1 MPHNK
6 MFGPNLKYD
15 IPAGLVVFLVALPLC
30 LGIALASGAPLFSG
44 VIAGVVGGL
53 IVGPL
58 SGSQLSVSGPAAGLT
73 VIVLSAIASLGSFE
87 AFLSAVILAGAIQI
101 ALGYAR
107 AGLIGYYFPSTVI
120 KGMLA
125 GIGVILILKQ
135 IPHALGFDESSM
147 GSVAFGE
154 KNDTNTFTELW
165 QALTNANTGAL
176 VIALTSIF
184 VLILWNNQ
192 KLKRFWL
199 FKFVPGP
206 LLVVLVSTL
215 LNELFAAFAPEL
227 ALSNNHMVNIPQLFG
242 EDANHVQLSPD
253 WSAFSNKATW
263 MVAGTMAVVASL
275 ESLLSLEASDKL
287 DPYKRTSPPNRELK
301 AQGVGNIVSGLLGG
315 LPVTAVIVRSS
326 ANVTAGARTRI
337 AAISHGLFMAGF
349 VLLTPQLLNHIPLAG
364 LASILLY
371 IGYKLST
378 VGLYKGMYR
387 LGWSQFLPFLTTVL
401 AIVFT
406 DLLTG
411 IAIGL
416 VVAIFFIL
424 KNNYNNAFVLTKEQA
439 SNGNKRLFKLTLSQ
453 EVSYL
458 NKGAIAKFLQEV
470 PLQSH
475 VIIDGT
481 AATYID
487 HDVLEVIQDFKI
499 NAPSRNIELTLINIP
514 AVELIHNH

>member
-87 AFLSAVILAGAIQI
+87 AFLSAVILAGVIQI

-135 IPHALGFDESSM
+135 IPHALGFDQSSM

-154 KNDTNTFTELW
+154 KDDANTFTELW
-165 QALTNANTGAL
+165 QALTHANTGAL
-176 VIALTSIF
+176 IIALSSLLI
-184 VLILWNNQ
+184 LILWEN
-192 KLKRFWL
+192 KRLKRFLL

-215 LNELFAAFAPEL
+215 LNELLVAFAPAL
-227 ALSNNHMVNIPQLFG
+227 ALTGNHLVNIPQLFG
-242 EDANHVQLSPD
+242 DEANHVQLGPD
-253 WSAFSNKATW
+253 WAAFGHMATW
-263 MVAGTMAVVASL
+263 TIAATMAVVASL

-287 DPYKRTSPPNRELK
+287 DPFKRNSPPNRELK
-301 AQGVGNIVSGLLGG
+301 AQGVGNIISGLLGG

-326 ANVTAGARTRI
+326 ANVTAGARTRMS
-337 AAISHGLFMAGF
+337 AIFHGLFLAGF

-424 KNNYNNAFVLTKEQA
+424 RNNYRNAFVLIKDQSGA
-439 SNGNKRLFKLTLSQ
+439 GGQFPLKLTLAQ

-470 PLQSH
+470 PLESK
-475 VIIDGT
+475 VIIDGS
-481 AATYID
+481 ASTYID

-499 NAPSRNIELTLINIP
+499 NAPSRDIELTLINIP
-514 AVELIHNH
+514 DVALVNNH

>member
-1 MPHNK
+1 

-87 AFLSAVILAGAIQI
+87 AFLSAVILAGVIQI

-154 KNDTNTFTELW
+154 KDDANTFTDLW
-165 QALTNANTGAL
+165 RALTNANTGAL
-176 VIALTSIF
+176 VIALGSIF
-184 VLILWNNQ
+184 LLILWNNQ

-215 LNELFAAFAPEL
+215 LNELFVAFAPAL
-227 ALSNNHMVNIPQLFG
+227 ALDNNHLVNIPQLFG
-242 EDANHVQLSPD
+242 EEANHVQLSPD
-253 WSAFSNKATW
+253 WSAFSKQATW
-263 MVAGTMAVVASL
+263 MVAGTMAIVASL

-301 AQGVGNIVSGLLGG
+301 AQGVGNIISGLLGG

-326 ANVTAGARTRI
+326 ANVTAGARTRMS
-337 AAISHGLFMAGF
+337 AIFHGLFLAGF

-424 KNNYNNAFVLTKEQA
+424 RNNYKNAFVLVKEQA
-439 SNGNKRLFKLTLSQ
+439 NEDNKGPLKLTLSQ

-470 PLQSH
+470 PLESH

-499 NAPSRNIELTLINIP
+499 NAPSRDIQLTLINIP
-514 AVELIHNH
+514 AVELIQNH

>member
-1 MPHNK
+1 
-6 MFGPNLKYD
+6 
-15 IPAGLVVFLVALPLC
+15 
-30 LGIALASGAPLFSG
+30 
-44 VIAGVVGGL
+44 
-53 IVGPL
+53 
-58 SGSQLSVSGPAAGLT
+58 
-73 VIVLSAIASLGSFE
+73 
-87 AFLSAVILAGAIQI
+87 
-101 ALGYAR
+101 
-107 AGLIGYYFPSTVI
+107 
-120 KGMLA
+120 
-125 GIGVILILKQ
+125 
-135 IPHALGFDESSM
+135 
-147 GSVAFGE
+147 
-154 KNDTNTFTELW
+154 
-165 QALTNANTGAL
+165 
-176 VIALTSIF
+176 
-184 VLILWNNQ
+184 
-192 KLKRFWL
+192 
-199 FKFVPGP
+199 
-206 LLVVLVSTL
+206 
-215 LNELFAAFAPEL
+215 
-227 ALSNNHMVNIPQLFG
+227 
-242 EDANHVQLSPD
+242 
-253 WSAFSNKATW
+253 
-263 MVAGTMAVVASL
+263 MVAGTMAIVASL

-301 AQGVGNIVSGLLGG
+301 AQGVGNIISGLLGG

-337 AAISHGLFMAGF
+337 SAISHGLFMAGF

-387 LGWSQFLPFLTTVL
+387 LGWPQFLPFLTTVL

-416 VVAIFFIL
+416 IVAVFFIL
-424 KNNYNNAFVLTKEQA
+424 RNNYNNAFVLTKEQA
-439 SNGNKRLFKLTLSQ
+439 SDGNKGLFKLSLSQ

-470 PLQSH
+470 PLRSH

-499 NAPSRNIELTLINIP
+499 NAPSRDIELTLVNIP
-514 AVELIHNH
+514 AVELIQNH